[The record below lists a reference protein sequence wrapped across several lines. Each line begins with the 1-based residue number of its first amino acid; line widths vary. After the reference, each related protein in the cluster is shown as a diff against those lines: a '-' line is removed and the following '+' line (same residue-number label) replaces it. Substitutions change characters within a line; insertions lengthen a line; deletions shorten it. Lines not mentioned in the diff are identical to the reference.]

1 MENEKGVRVWRGM
14 ILWWYGDG
22 CRVNG
27 TCVDISVWG
36 EDGKLLLMLWDGGWG

>member
-27 TCVDISVWG
+27 TCVDTSVWG
-36 EDGKLLLMLWDGGWG
+36 GDGKLLLMLWDGEWG